1 MSESKDEHLTNISKA
16 RTAEEI
22 GAFWDEHSL
31 ADFWD
36 ETHEVEFEVRASRY
50 PQGQAV
56 PCRTSPC
63 LSIK

>member
-36 ETHEVEFEVRASRY
+36 KTHEVEFKVRASRY
-50 PQGQAV
+50 P
-56 PCRTSPC
+56 
-63 LSIK
+63 